1 MEFKIV
7 ERYYGHNFAKQNNFL
22 KRFGNIKITDRK
34 LSHQQ
39 LHVQIEQWKHQNKVL
54 NLFKVNNKDTRTKP
68 LAFGIFDSIRHHSIS
83 NAL

>member
-39 LHVQIEQWKHQNKVL
+39 LHVQIEQ
-54 NLFKVNNKDTRTKP
+54 
-68 LAFGIFDSIRHHSIS
+68 
-83 NAL
+83 